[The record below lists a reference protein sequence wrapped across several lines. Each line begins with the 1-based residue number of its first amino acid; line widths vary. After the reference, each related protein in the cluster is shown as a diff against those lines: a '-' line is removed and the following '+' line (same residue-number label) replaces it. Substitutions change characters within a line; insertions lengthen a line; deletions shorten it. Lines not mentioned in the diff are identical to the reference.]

1 MFKRRISKPVI
12 VSVIGVYETLQ
23 AASKQVD
30 LYLTRQEPGMTAN
43 IVFGEKGYTA
53 TAVKWQ

>member
-1 MFKRRISKPVI
+1 MFKKRATKPVI
-12 VSVIGVYETLQ
+12 MGVIGVYKSIQ

-30 LYLTRQEPGMTAN
+30 LYLTRQEPSMTAN
-43 IVFGEKGYTA
+43 IVLGEKGYTA